1 MSEENN
7 KKNGG
12 VGEDNPDALKRVAR
26 KVRFQPKVPARN
38 TPKPAV
44 PKINVSPE
52 AEAAEREEM
61 MRLVN
66 RSLVLGRKPKTEKK
80 SEDMEVDLT
89 KKPTSTTIR
98 SFGVRSSSSSSSRSS
113 EMKSLDIVPFKG
125 VPLLDSTLGSSREM
139 KKMKQYKEPWNHYSN
154 YPVTLPLRRPYS
166 GDPEILDEEEFGEAG
181 DNKEYDETEINA
193 AAELGLME
201 ESGETNMIFLQLPP
215 SFPAF
220 KRSAS
225 AMGKVIA
232 GNSRSNTCSL
242 EDLRPGFMG
251 KMLVYKSGAVKL
263 KLGDNL
269 FHVFPGSGVCAE
281 SVAAID
287 TKGKCC
293 NVVGDITK
301 RAVVTP
307 DIDSISLVNSVI
319 NLD

>member
-7 KKNGG
+7 KKHGG
-12 VGEDNPDALKRVAR
+12 VGEDNPDAPKSVAR
-26 KVRFQPKVPARN
+26 KVRFRPKVPARK
-38 TPKPAV
+38 TPKSAV
-44 PKINVSPE
+44 PKTNVSPE
-52 AEAAEREEM
+52 AEAAEKEEM

-66 RSLVLGRKPKTEKK
+66 RSLGLGRKPKTEKK

-98 SFGVRSSSSSSSRSS
+98 SFGVRNSSSRSS
-113 EMKSLDIVPFKG
+113 EMKSLDIVPFEG
-125 VPLLDSTLGSSREM
+125 VPSHDSTPGSSREM

-166 GDPEILDEEEFGEAG
+166 GDPETLDEEEFGEAG
-181 DNKEYDETEINA
+181 HNKEYDETEINA

-201 ESGETNMIFLQLPP
+201 ESSETNMIFLQLPP

-220 KRSAS
+220 KRSSS
-225 AMGKVIA
+225 AMGKEIA
-232 GNSRSNTCSL
+232 GNRRSNTCSL
-242 EDLRPGFMG
+242 EDLRSGFMG

-287 TKGKCC
+287 TKGKRC
-293 NVVGDITK
+293 NVVGDITR
-301 RAVVTP
+301 RAVITP
-307 DIDSISLVNSVI
+307 DIDSISPINSVI